1 MKILKNESNYIELED
16 SKYIYLISYTTCVC
30 KLNKDSKTLYQD
42 KEYYSRTT
50 SKHISNFKNS
60 HVYNDMRL
68 VDKI

>member
-16 SKYIYLISYTTCVC
+16 SKFIYLISYTTCVC
-30 KLNKDSKTLYQD
+30 KLNKDTKVLYQD

-50 SKHISNFKNS
+50 SKHINMFKNE
-60 HVYNDMRL
+60 HIYNDIKL

>member
-30 KLNKDSKTLYQD
+30 KLNKDTKVLYQTKTYYSKT
-42 KEYYSRTT
+42 T
-50 SKHISNFKNS
+50 SMHITNFKNS
-60 HVYNDMRL
+60 HVYNDIKL